1 MNDPTIEV
9 RSEIRMSN
17 ALKEKKNPKTEKIS
31 LKSCFANAEGS
42 VGNIFS

>member
-17 ALKEKKNPKTEKIS
+17 ALKEKKTENWKNKSQVMFRERRRIS
-31 LKSCFANAEGS
+31 G
-42 VGNIFS
+42 